1 MHSVV
6 AAVALAALSLPIG
19 GAAHRK
25 AEDGNRKYEE
35 KAYDDALRAYTEAQ
49 VAAPEA
55 PELHYDIGNVLYR
68 QQNFEGAAEE
78 FSRAL
83 LSAPPTLSPSV
94 AYNLGNALY
103 RMEKYDDAAKAY
115 RRTLE
120 AIPSDRDA
128 KRNLELSL
136 RAAEQKEQQKKNPQQ
151 KQDPKQEQNKDPKQ
165 QQQQKP
171 SSGDDQRK
179 DEKPK
184 APEPKP
190 GENRKPSDKER
201 QPAGGMSPEDAR
213 SLLDS
218 LGEQEKAALRKKA
231 ERRVPQEEQG
241 PEEDW

>member
-1 MHSVV
+1 MMQAVI
-6 AAVALAALSLPIG
+6 AAAALAALSLPVG

-25 AEDGNRKYEE
+25 TEDGNRKYEE

-49 VAAPEA
+49 VVAPEA

-68 QQNFEGAAEE
+68 KEEWEGAAEE

-94 AYNLGNALY
+94 SYNLGNAFY
-103 RMEKYDDAAKAY
+103 RMEKYDEAAKAY

-120 AIPSDRDA
+120 VVPGDRDA

-136 RAAEQKEQQKKNPQQ
+136 RAAEQQKEQQPDQDRQKKDQERDEEQ
-151 KQDPKQEQNKDPKQ
+151 KQEQEQEQN
-165 QQQQKP
+165 P
-171 SSGDDQRK
+171 SSGEDRRE
-179 DEKPK
+179 DERQKK
-184 APEPKP
+184 QEPEP
-190 GENRKPSDKER
+190 
-201 QPAGGMSPEDAR
+201 QPAGRMSQEEAR

-218 LGEQEKAALRKKA
+218 LGEQEKAALRKQA
-231 ERRVPQEEQG
+231 ERRARQEESG